1 MTCRFGSGLF
11 VIPNL
16 FRDLFL
22 SAIREKPFTIHMR
35 GLLRVSKLNWHA
47 LKSPLAPLCQRGV
60 LSLPLE
66 REVRRDFIKQCRYH
80 YETVNNN
87 H

>member
-1 MTCRFGSGLF
+1 
-11 VIPNL
+11 
-16 FRDLFL
+16 
-22 SAIREKPFTIHMR
+22 MR
-35 GLLRVSKLNWHA
+35 GLLRVSKLNWQA

-87 H
+87 D